1 VEIDV
6 TEYEE
11 EIVYNAR
18 PGPQTLKVI
27 EIMEKTDE
35 RGEEFLDVKFVNQ
48 WEEYHIEKFYPR
60 HFKRLYHIA
69 SAIGDECFFREAG
82 ATILNTDEMVGG
94 YFHATLEHS
103 ERHNGEQTRGIYIRD
118 IRATTRRKDL
128 SGSRHFKRSRRRK
141 TKGVDHRPGGQ

>member
-1 VEIDV
+1 MEIDV
-6 TEYEE
+6 TEFES

-18 PGPQTLKVI
+18 PGPQTLKII
-27 EIMEKTDE
+27 EILEKVDE

-60 HFKRLYHIA
+60 HFRRLYQIA
-69 SAIGDECFFREAG
+69 GAIGEECFVRENG
-82 ATILNTDEMVGG
+82 AVVLNTDNMIGG

-103 ERHNGEQTRGIYIRD
+103 ETHTGETTRGVYIRD

-128 SGSRHFKRSRRRK
+128 SGSRHFKRPRMRRK
-141 TKGVDHRPGGQ
+141 KWQKDGSSG